1 MIMPKPSRDNGL
13 SLLQNNPSR
22 DLLLE
27 KMRSK
32 LATTP
37 STAQAETERKR
48 EVRRRATASWTVRG
62 LALAGLIA
70 LNYFVFGHRE
80 EIAAKLQRHAVPSL
94 PAPSAAAS
102 PDEQALY
109 YVYALFDYPKL
120 GARFGV
126 TGFYAVDQAAAKRR
140 VEDLLPRVSMKTLGE
155 ISRYMPVAFRSADA
169 GGFR

>member
-1 MIMPKPSRDNGL
+1 MAKARRDTGL
-13 SLLQNNPSR
+13 SLLQNNPPR
-22 DLLLE
+22 ELLLE

-32 LATTP
+32 LASTP
-37 STAQAETERKR
+37 STAQVETERKR
-48 EVRRRATASWTVRG
+48 DVRRRATASWTVRG

-80 EIAAKLQRHAVPSL
+80 QIAAKLHRHAVPAL
-94 PAPSAAAS
+94 PSPSAAAS

-120 GARFGV
+120 AARYGV
-126 TGFYAVDQAAAKRR
+126 TGFYAVDQAAVKRR
-140 VEDLLPRVSMKTLGE
+140 LEELMPRVSMKTLGE

-169 GGFR
+169 GGSP